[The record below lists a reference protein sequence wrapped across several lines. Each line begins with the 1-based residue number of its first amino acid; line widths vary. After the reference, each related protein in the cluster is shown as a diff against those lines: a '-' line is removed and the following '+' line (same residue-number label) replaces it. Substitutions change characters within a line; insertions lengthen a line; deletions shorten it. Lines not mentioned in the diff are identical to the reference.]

1 MTAYFLEKRCI
12 YASQRKAK
20 RAILI
25 KRLQEHSEVPWEL
38 GNECYDCCEKFT
50 MIFRRHHCRLCGRSI
65 CDNCTKILEN
75 RKTCK
80 KCCLLLKNEDNLIE
94 DPMKPLFEK
103 IEALKIQMLE
113 ILPYFN
119 GLLMQIDS
127 SNEKERKE
135 LHNQATELRS
145 QLTIVLEGIQKNITL
160 LKQIPAKNDY
170 KKCIDNYIKSI
181 HLFMQ
186 SFTSTM
192 RTFK

>member
-1 MTAYFLEKRCI
+1 M
-12 YASQRKAK
+12 
-20 RAILI
+20 
-25 KRLQEHSEVPWEL
+25 
-38 GNECYDCCEKFT
+38 
-50 MIFRRHHCRLCGRSI
+50 
-65 CDNCTKILEN
+65 
-75 RKTCK
+75 
-80 KCCLLLKNEDNLIE
+80 KNEDNLIE